1 MCYHRQNGSAKD
13 RKSRRTEKLISQRE
27 VKVRDRE
34 SQNNDYRTLIIV
46 IIIRRHDMY

>member
-1 MCYHRQNGSAKD
+1 MCYQRQNGNAKD
-13 RKSRRTEKLISQRE
+13 RKSRGTGKLICERE

-34 SQNNDYRTLIIV
+34 SQYNDNKALIIV

>member
-1 MCYHRQNGSAKD
+1 MCYQRQNGNAKD
-13 RKSRRTEKLISQRE
+13 RKSRGTEKLICERD

-34 SQNNDYRTLIIV
+34 SQYNDNKALIIV